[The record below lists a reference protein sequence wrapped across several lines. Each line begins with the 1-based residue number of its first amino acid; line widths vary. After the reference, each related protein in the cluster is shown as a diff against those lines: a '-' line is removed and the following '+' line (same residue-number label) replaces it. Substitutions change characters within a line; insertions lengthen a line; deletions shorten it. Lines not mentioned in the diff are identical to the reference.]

1 MNMGE
6 GHMMVVN
13 AHLRAGAKCKAG
25 DVVTVVMELD
35 KDRPTVE
42 LPGYLKKIIASDL
55 KAREFW
61 PKAPLHP
68 AEGICAGDGGRQNN
82 RDTRKT
88 HRRHALA
95 PQKATQEVIA
105 DHAEIDL
112 SDDTDVSFGLA
123 GWLRIA

>member
-35 KDRPTVE
+35 KDTRTVG

-55 KAREFW
+55 KAREF
-61 PKAPLHP
+61 
-68 AEGICAGDGGRQNN
+68 
-82 RDTRKT
+82 
-88 HRRHALA
+88 
-95 PQKATQEVIA
+95 
-105 DHAEIDL
+105 
-112 SDDTDVSFGLA
+112 
-123 GWLRIA
+123 